1 MMKRLISASLLGF
14 VAATAFAQSG
24 NNYRVY
30 FNGEFQSMYVWRGI
44 NIVDGA
50 VFQPALYFEH
60 DNGLGVMVWGNVDLT
75 DVNARESKITET
87 RIGVRYVTQTPHAE
101 MWIGY
106 LRYTYPNSATA
117 DTAEVVASI
126 TFKTA
131 GSPTITAF
139 QDVDAVEG
147 FYIMG
152 SFSTS
157 LSNAFVFG
165 GQAQPLNVRLWVG
178 FANEAHNLFYYGS
191 ATSGITD
198 AGVRVSTDIPI
209 GGNFTLTP
217 SITYAT
223 LASDDLLAGAPN
235 RQNVYIGASVGV
247 RF

>member
-1 MMKRLISASLLGF
+1 MMKRLITASLLGF

-24 NNYRVY
+24 NNYRLN
-30 FNGEFQSMYVWRGI
+30 FSGELQSMYVWRGI
-44 NIVDGA
+44 NIVDGS

-60 DNGLGVMVWGNVDLT
+60 DSGLSVMVWGNMDLT
-75 DVNARESKITET
+75 DANGLEGEITET
-87 RIGVRYVTQTPHAE
+87 RIGVRYMFQTAHAD
-101 MWIGY
+101 MWVGY
-106 LRYTYPNSATA
+106 LRYTYPNTAMA

-131 GSPTITAF
+131 GNPTITAF
-139 QDVDAVEG
+139 QDVDVVEG

-157 LSNAFVFG
+157 LANVFAFS
-165 GQAQPLNVRLWVG
+165 GQSQPLDVRLWVG
-178 FANEAHNLFYYGS
+178 FANEAHNFFYYGS

-198 AGVRVSTDIPI
+198 AGVRLSTGIPI

-217 SITYAT
+217 SVTYAT

-235 RQNVYIGASVGV
+235 RQNVYIGVSIGLE
-247 RF
+247 F